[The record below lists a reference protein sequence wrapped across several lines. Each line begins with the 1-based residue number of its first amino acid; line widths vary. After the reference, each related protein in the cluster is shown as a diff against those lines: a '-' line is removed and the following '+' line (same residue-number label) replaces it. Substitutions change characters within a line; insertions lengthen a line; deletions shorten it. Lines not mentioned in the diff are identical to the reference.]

1 MPANI
6 NDFLAHF
13 VTDLNNRYVAA
24 LSDLSDEQLAYRPNA
39 DANHIGF
46 LAWHVLRTEDN
57 VINYL
62 CQGRKTTVW
71 LQQALN
77 VRWGLPKAAQGTGM
91 EPREAY
97 ALRVP
102 GAADL
107 VQYANDLTESV
118 RPFLE
123 TVDGLA
129 LRASIRLGPERR
141 QSMIQLIGQG
151 VLAHGNVH
159 LGQVLSLRT
168 AQGLPVTGY

>member
-24 LSDLSDEQLAYRPNA
+24 LSDLSDEQLACRPNA

-91 EPREAY
+91 DPREAY
-97 ALRVP
+97 APARARRGRTRAVRQRPDGERAAVP
-102 GAADL
+102 GDRRRAGAA
-107 VQYANDLTESV
+107 
-118 RPFLE
+118 
-123 TVDGLA
+123 
-129 LRASIRLGPERR
+129 RLDSAWGRT
-141 QSMIQLIGQG
+141 G
-151 VLAHGNVH
+151 GN
-159 LGQVLSLRT
+159 
-168 AQGLPVTGY
+168 P

>member
-1 MPANI
+1 MTANI

-13 VTDLNNRYVAA
+13 VTDLNNRYIAA
-24 LSDLSDEQLAYRPNA
+24 LADLNDEQLAYRATA
-39 DANHIGF
+39 DSNHIGF

-57 VINYL
+57 VLNYL
-62 CQGRKTTVW
+62 CQDRKTTVW
-71 LQQALN
+71 LQQSLN

-91 EPREAY
+91 DPREAH

-102 GAADL
+102 GAAEL
-107 VQYANDLTESV
+107 AQYAEDLTESV

-129 LRASIRLGPERR
+129 LRGSVHVGKGRR
-141 QSMIQLIGQG
+141 QSMIQLIGQA

-168 AQGLPVTGY
+168 AQGLPVEGY

>member
-1 MPANI
+1 M
-6 NDFLAHF
+6 
-13 VTDLNNRYVAA
+13 
-24 LSDLSDEQLAYRPNA
+24 
-39 DANHIGF
+39 
-46 LAWHVLRTEDN
+46 
-57 VINYL
+57 INYL

-71 LQQALN
+71 LQQTLN

-91 EPREAY
+91 DPREAY

-107 VQYANDLTESV
+107 VQYANDLTERV

-129 LRASIRLGPERR
+129 LRASIRLGPDRR

-168 AQGLPVTGY
+168 AQGLPVVGY